1 MLITEKNLLTSVQG
15 IDEARYGHETAK
27 TTVTI
32 SSINVEELL
41 EISSTLRGD
50 EAIIEVSNLVEFN
63 HDEPDLEYALR
74 CVCRFYAKVSYL
86 VDRMK
91 QILTEEK

>member
-1 MLITEKNLLTSVQG
+1 MLITEKNLSTSVQG

-32 SSINVEELL
+32 PSINVEELL

-50 EAIIEVSNLVEFN
+50 EAIIEVSLLIE
-63 HDEPDLEYALR
+63 LR
-74 CVCRFYAKVSYL
+74 
-86 VDRMK
+86 
-91 QILTEEK
+91 

>member
-1 MLITEKNLLTSVQG
+1 MLTSVQG
-15 IDEARYGHETAK
+15 IDEARYAHETDQ

-63 HDEPDLEYALR
+63 HGKLPT
-74 CVCRFYAKVSYL
+74 S
-86 VDRMK
+86 
-91 QILTEEK
+91 